1 MELKNILHT
10 VAFGM
15 GIDQIVKCVII
26 IGAPHS
32 IEDYYQQ
39 IDVQGAMD
47 IYRRFFFRYSI
58 DIYR

>member
-1 MELKNILHT
+1 
-10 VAFGM
+10 M

-39 IDVQGAMD
+39 IGRAGRDGKPADTLLIFIGKQIQVAKS
-47 IYRRFFFRYSI
+47 F
-58 DIYR
+58 